1 MNEEIIENI
10 NSRLDKAIDKGRV
23 LLADEELQQQVDEVK
38 RKAESA
44 IRKHPIKSV
53 LAGLAVG
60 VIIGAILV
68 QTTSYGSIKRSLKTN
83 YQRT

>member
-10 NSRLDKAIDKGRV
+10 NARLDRAIDKGRV
-23 LLADEELQQQVDEVK
+23 LLADEELQQQVDELK
-38 RKAESA
+38 LKAETT

-60 VIIGAILV
+60 LIVGAIF
-68 QTTSYGSIKRSLKTN
+68 SSDD
-83 YQRT
+83 

>member
-38 RKAESA
+38 RKAEST
-44 IRKHPIKSV
+44 IRKHPLKSV

-60 VIIGAILV
+60 VIIGAIF
-68 QTTSYGSIKRSLKTN
+68 SSDD
-83 YQRT
+83 

>member
-10 NSRLDKAIDKGRV
+10 NARLDRAIDKGRV
-23 LLADEELQQQVDEVK
+23 LLADEELQQQVEELKV
-38 RKAESA
+38 KAETT

-60 VIIGAILV
+60 LIVGAIF
-68 QTTSYGSIKRSLKTN
+68 SSDD
-83 YQRT
+83 